1 MGKAVFW
8 QRGDAIDY
16 KNNTASKIDA
26 RDIVVFGTRIGIAGT
41 DIKPGETGSLIMTS
55 TWEIPK
61 DNAAITAGAD
71 VYFKDTAASA
81 TKGAGFFLIGYA
93 VEAAAADDTTVKVKL
108 LG

>member
-1 MGKAVFW
+1 
-8 QRGDAIDY
+8 
-16 KNNTASKIDA
+16 
-26 RDIVVFGTRIGIAGT
+26 
-41 DIKPGETGSLIMTS
+41 MTS

-81 TKGAGFFLIGYA
+81 TKGTGFFLIGYA